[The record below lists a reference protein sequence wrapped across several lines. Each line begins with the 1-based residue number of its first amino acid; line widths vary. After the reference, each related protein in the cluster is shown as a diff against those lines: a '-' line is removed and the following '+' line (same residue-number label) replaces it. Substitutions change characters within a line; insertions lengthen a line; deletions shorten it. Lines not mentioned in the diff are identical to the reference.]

1 MSASFDYYRIFYYV
15 GRTGSITAA
24 AGALYLTQ
32 PTISHAI
39 RNLEEELGCTLFL
52 RTKKGVIMT
61 PEARQLY
68 SHISIACEQILKGEE
83 KLRAALQLSEGS
95 LTIGATET
103 VLHFYLIPWLKQYRS
118 LYPDIKLKIANS
130 STPAT
135 LQTLKQGILDFA
147 ILVMDTDERVDRN
160 RSCENDFHITP
171 LESFHDI
178 FVTGNDYTFLADK
191 PVTLK
196 QLTGYP
202 LICLEKGT
210 CTRSFLDN
218 ILATEQMEWIPDIE
232 LANSDLIMPMVTQ
245 NFGIGFTPEYFAR
258 EALAQKKAVALNLKE
273 EIPARSICLVCTDS
287 PRSAAAEA
295 FIRMISPEA

>member
-15 GRTGSITAA
+15 GKTGSITAA
-24 AGALYLTQ
+24 ASALFLTQ
-32 PTISHAI
+32 PTVSHAI
-39 RNLEEELGCTLFL
+39 RNLEKDLGCTLFL

-68 SHISIACEQILKGEE
+68 SHVSIACEQILKGEE
-83 KLRAALQLSEGS
+83 KLQAALQLSEGS

-103 VLHFYLIPWLKQYRS
+103 VLHFYLIPWLKQYRA
-118 LYPDIKLKIANS
+118 LHPGIKLKIANS

-135 LQTLKQGILDFA
+135 LQALKQGILDFA
-147 ILVMDTDERVDRN
+147 ILVMDMNSKDPGMNYE
-160 RSCENDFHITP
+160 SDFHITR
-171 LESFHDI
+171 LEDFRDI
-178 FVTGNDYTFLADK
+178 FVAGSGYDFQAEK
-191 PVTLK
+191 PVTLT

-218 ILATEQMEWIPDIE
+218 ILTSAQVDWIPDIE
-232 LANSDLIMPMVTQ
+232 LATSDLIMPMVTQ

-258 EALAQKKAVALNLKE
+258 EALAQNKAVTLKLKE
-273 EIPARSICLVCTDS
+273 DIPPRSICLVCTDA
-287 PRSAAAEA
+287 PRPAAVEA
-295 FIRMISPEA
+295 FIRMICASS